1 LLVQES
7 RSVKGHPETSQL
19 PIRFR
24 PHCNIMRWKIR
35 KLGRATSDTE
45 NRRLE
50 IFLFQE
56 KKYET
61 EIKMCCVETFCL
73 KLRAE

>member
-1 LLVQES
+1 
-7 RSVKGHPETSQL
+7 
-19 PIRFR
+19 
-24 PHCNIMRWKIR
+24 MRWKIR

-50 IFLFQE
+50 IFPFQE
-56 KKYET
+56 KNYET